1 MTGPPASP
9 DDPPREPA
17 DRLYRTARAVV
28 GLAMRLFFRRIAIRG
43 AENIPE
49 RGPVVLAANHP
60 SGLIDTF
67 SIALATE
74 RKVNFLARSTL
85 FTSPARARFL
95 SRLGVIPVYRRMD
108 AASEMERN
116 EEVFR
121 ACRELLR
128 RGGVIGIF
136 PEGVTHVDP
145 QVKQMRTGAVRIA
158 LGAEAE
164 SGFQLGVRLVPV
176 GLNFSEP
183 GAWRSDLTLR
193 VGEAIGLREHAGAF
207 AADPEASARKLTE
220 DLRSHI
226 ENLVVHLPDLSKR
239 PIVEAVCEVF
249 AADWVRDPWILPH
262 LEDEATREIEL
273 KRRVVAAIEYYSRF
287 QPAWA
292 VGMYRRVEAYRA
304 ALERLKVSDE
314 MLRQKVGA
322 LPLLKETVPAA
333 LVGILGAPLAVFG
346 WLINALPQLVTGW
359 AARRRAANPT
369 QLAAYKMWIGLQ
381 AFALFY
387 AAVVLALYTWA
398 DLGRVALLVAL
409 LLLPVTGY
417 LSSRYFAMMRGYWR
431 NVRLTYLHLLRRGRL
446 RELRFRRERLARDKE
461 QIRRF
466 FFNGERA

>member
-1 MTGPPASP
+1 MTSPPVAA
-9 DDPPREPA
+9 DALPREPA
-17 DRLYRTARAVV
+17 DRLYRAARAVV
-28 GLAMRLFFRRIAIRG
+28 ALAMRLFFRRIAIRG

-67 SIALATE
+67 SMALATP
-74 RKVNFLARSTL
+74 RKVNFVARSTL
-85 FTSPARARFL
+85 FSSPARARFL
-95 SRLGVIPVYRRMD
+95 ARLGVIPVYRRMD

-121 ACRELLR
+121 ACRDLLR

-136 PEGVTHVDP
+136 PEGITHVDP
-145 QVKQMRTGAVRIA
+145 QVKEMRTGAVRIA

-164 SGFQLGVRLVPV
+164 SGFRLGVRIVPV

-193 VGEAIGLREHAGAF
+193 VGEPLALGEHAGGVE
-207 AADPEASARKLTE
+207 ADPQATARKLTE
-220 DLRSHI
+220 DLRSRI
-226 ENLVVHLPDLSKR
+226 ENLVVHLADLSKR

-262 LEDEATREIEL
+262 LQDEATREIEV

-292 VGMYRRVEAYRA
+292 TGMYRRVEAYRA
-304 ALERLKVSDE
+304 ALERMKLSDE
-314 MLRQKVGA
+314 MLRRKVGA
-322 LPLLKETVPAA
+322 LPLLKETLPIA
-333 LVGILGAPLAVFG
+333 LVGILGAPLALFG
-346 WLINALPQLVTGW
+346 WLINALPQLVTAW
-359 AARRRAANPT
+359 AARRRAADPT

-381 AFALFY
+381 AFALCY
-387 AAVVLALYTWA
+387 AAVVLALHVWA

-409 LLLPVTGY
+409 ILLPVTGY
-417 LSSRYFAMMRGYWR
+417 LSSRYFAMLREYR
-431 NVRLTYLHLLRRGRL
+431 RSLRLTYLHLLRGGRL
-446 RELRFRRERLARDKE
+446 RELHFRRERLARDRE

-466 FFNGERA
+466 FFAEDAA